1 MLGKDIR
8 FGHEARKKILEGI
21 IAAENTVASTLGPKG
36 KTVLIDKGTGHPYYT
51 KDGQHVLQAVM
62 FSDNWKNLGA
72 LLVRNTSIRSNRE
85 AGDGSTTVSLLF
97 SELCKAGAALVDRGI
112 DQNEVAKAYK
122 AAAADMI
129 EAIQKY
135 KKTVSS
141 DDDILNIAT
150 ISANNDSEIGNY
162 VLEAFQG
169 IGEDGV
175 VSIKDSYNGKTE
187 ITFSEGYKVPQGFL
201 NGDYATDIENEV
213 CEFTDGAII
222 IYNEDLK
229 DQETLKPVLNWA
241 YNNKKPIVIFAN
253 SVSSEINNF
262 IISNVKN
269 NIIKACVIK
278 AGSQTKAERLERYK
292 DIAAYFG
299 IEILGTNDRP
309 ANAFDSSK
317 CIGLY
322 KGVQV
327 TPQYTLFADPVCNE
341 NTLQVRVNDLK
352 SLLEDATTAT
362 LSLSEKEKEGLKERI
377 AALTGGIATI
387 YVGGDDMPEIKEK
400 IDRYEDAL
408 NAVRAAVSEGITPG
422 GGVTLLKASYDCGKI
437 KHKKESN
444 DFIVGYNTFLQ
455 VCRKP
460 IKFILANLMESEDIE
475 YTIAKIAANKSK
487 SAGYDAK
494 SNKYVKD
501 MFARGIIDP
510 IKVEEC
516 ALRYS
521 SSAAA
526 LFLTSDAVITDEQN
540 NLSVEP
546 TDPIMDKYK
555 D

>member
-51 KDGQHVLQAVM
+51 KDGQHVLQAVA

-97 SELCKAGAALVDRGI
+97 SELCKAGSALVDRGI
-112 DQNEVAKAYK
+112 DQNEVARAYK
-122 AAAADMI
+122 VAASDMI
-129 EAIQKY
+129 EAIKKY

-162 VLEAFQG
+162 ILEAFQG

-201 NGDYATDIENEV
+201 NGDYVTDVENEV
-213 CEFTDGAII
+213 CEFTNGAII
-222 IYNEDLK
+222 IYNDDLK

-241 YNNKKPIVIFAN
+241 YDNKKPIIIFAN

-269 NIIKACVIK
+269 KIIKACVIK
-278 AGSQTKAERLERYK
+278 ASSQTKAERLERYK

-309 ANAFDSSK
+309 ASAFDPSK

-322 KGVQV
+322 KGVQI
-327 TPQYTLFADPVCNE
+327 TPQYTLFTDPVCNE
-341 NTLQVRVNDLK
+341 DTLQTRVNDLK
-352 SLLEDATTAT
+352 SLLKDATTAT
-362 LSLSEKEKEGLKERI
+362 LSLSEREKEGLKERI

-422 GGVTLLKASYDCGKI
+422 GGVTLLKASYDCSKI
-437 KHKKESN
+437 KHKKVSN
-444 DFIVGYNTFLQ
+444 DFIAGYNTFLQ

-501 MFARGIIDP
+501 MFAHGIIDP

-521 SSAAA
+521 SSSAA

>member
-21 IAAENTVASTLGPKG
+21 TAAESTVASTLGPKG

-51 KDGQHVLQAVM
+51 KDGQHVLQAIQ
-62 FSDNWKNLGA
+62 FSNNWKNLGA

-97 SELCKAGAALVDRGI
+97 SELCKAGSALIDRGI
-112 DQNEVAKAYK
+112 DQNEVAKSFK
-122 AAAADMI
+122 VAASDMI

-150 ISANNDSEIGNY
+150 ISANNDSEIGQT

-175 VSIKDSYNGKTE
+175 VSIKDSYNGNTE
-187 ITFSEGYKVPQGFL
+187 ITFTEGYKVPQGFAS
-201 NGDYATDIENEV
+201 GDYVTDRENEV
-213 CEFTDGAII
+213 CEFTDGAVI
-222 IYNEDLK
+222 IYNDDIK
-229 DQETLKPVLNWA
+229 DFDIIKPVMNWA
-241 YNNKKPIVIFAN
+241 YENKKPIVIFAN
-253 SVSSEINNF
+253 SVSTEVHEALV
-262 IISNVKN
+262 SNIKN
-269 NIIKACVIK
+269 KVIQACVVK
-278 AGSQTKAERLERYK
+278 PGSQTKAERFERYK
-292 DIAAYFG
+292 DVAAYFG
-299 IEILGTNDRP
+299 IEILGTDSRP
-309 ANAFDSSK
+309 SDSFESSK
-317 CIGLY
+317 CIGLF
-322 KGVQV
+322 KGAQI
-327 TPQYTLFADPVCNE
+327 TPQYTLFTDPVCNE
-341 NTLQVRVNDLK
+341 AALQARVADLK
-352 SLLEDATTAT
+352 TLLEDSTTAT
-362 LSLSEKEKEGLKERI
+362 LSLSEKEKEALKERI
-377 AALTGGIATI
+377 AGLTGGIATI

-437 KHKKESN
+437 KHKKASN
-444 DFIVGYNTFLQ
+444 DFIIGYNTFLQ

-475 YTIAKIAANKSK
+475 YTIAKIAANKNK
-487 SAGYDAK
+487 AAGYDAK

-501 MFARGIIDP
+501 MFAYGIIDP

-540 NLSVEP
+540 NISLEP

>member
-21 IAAENTVASTLGPKG
+21 TAAENTVASTLGPKG

-51 KDGQHVLQAVM
+51 KDGQHVLQAIQ
-62 FSDNWKNLGA
+62 FSNNWKNLGA

-97 SELCKAGAALVDRGI
+97 SELCKAGSALIDRGI
-112 DQNEVAKAYK
+112 DQNEVAKSFK
-122 AAAADMI
+122 VAASDMI

-141 DDDILNIAT
+141 DGDILNIAT
-150 ISANNDSEIGNY
+150 ISANNDSEIGQT

-175 VSIKDSYNGKTE
+175 VSIKDSYNGNTE
-187 ITFSEGYKVPQGFL
+187 ITFTEGYKVPQGFAS
-201 NGDYATDIENEV
+201 GDYVTDRENEV
-213 CEFTDGAII
+213 CEFADGAVV
-222 IYNEDLK
+222 IYNDDIK
-229 DQETLKPVLNWA
+229 DFDIIKPVMNWA
-241 YNNKKPIVIFAN
+241 YENKKPIVIFAN
-253 SVSSEINNF
+253 SVSTEVHEALV
-262 IISNVKN
+262 SNIKN
-269 NIIKACVIK
+269 KVIQACVVK
-278 AGSQTKAERLERYK
+278 PGSQTKAERFERYK
-292 DIAAYFG
+292 DVAAYFG
-299 IEILGTNDRP
+299 IEILGTDSRP
-309 ANAFDSSK
+309 SDSFESSK
-317 CIGLY
+317 CIGLF
-322 KGVQV
+322 KGAQI
-327 TPQYTLFADPVCNE
+327 TPQYTLFTDPVCNE
-341 NTLQVRVNDLK
+341 TTLQARVADLK
-352 SLLEDATTAT
+352 TLLEDSTTAT
-362 LSLSEKEKEGLKERI
+362 LSLSEKEKEALKERI
-377 AALTGGIATI
+377 AGLTGGIATI

-422 GGVTLLKASYDCGKI
+422 GGVTLLKASYDCSKI
-437 KHKKESN
+437 KHKKASN
-444 DFIVGYNTFLQ
+444 DFIIGYNTFLQ

-475 YTIAKIAANKSK
+475 YTIAKIAANKNK
-487 SAGYDAK
+487 AAGYDAK

-501 MFARGIIDP
+501 MFAYGIIDP

-540 NLSVEP
+540 NISLEP